1 MPNHPTLQPLSFS
14 PPSLP
19 NPPSAPASRRLAPAQ
34 FLRRS
39 GVGLIVVAL
48 VGTGIGA
55 NGGEKNTGLTLSECR
70 ERMASGNEAAQI
82 KMLEWLVSRQR
93 QRGEKGVFEPEFVG
107 SVERVE
113 NKRAN
118 TIEQARSQSLF
129 GAGTVFDQK
138 NNLYSAGIEAV
149 QPLGTRLRLGF
160 TVSDFR
166 NNLNQALFPNG
177 EYSSILSL
185 NVTQPL
191 LKNSGRTVNTAA
203 IRLAA
208 IASDAAF
215 QDYRRQLMQTVGG
228 TESAYWELHLTQEQL
243 RLAEES
249 TKLAETILA
258 DNKTRLAVGRAT
270 ELEVLEAQAG
280 VVLRQS
286 RQRDAEQKVLEA
298 AARLAAFLG
307 EQVADQS
314 TNAPAR
320 AIVPYRTVDKPR
332 AEAVTL
338 NFGDCMGRAVESNP
352 DYLSRRRQIEASNIR
367 LAYAKRQRWPQLDLK
382 ASYGLNGV
390 GVSPAASFDQLTHSD
405 FKFWTVGLEFRVPLE
420 GGKRSK
426 ADLEAAQ
433 LATRQALL
441 SLQEAETQLGNAI
454 EIALRRAQTT
464 TVNVTNLQSLAEY
477 TKSVLDAQIDRQ
489 KAGRT
494 DLRTVFETEAKLF
507 EVRVA
512 VEESLV
518 QAERA
523 RLELG
528 IVQGIVLYDRELE
541 LTPGELET
549 RTAAAF
555 AAAGANPQEADQLK
569 RAANNLYKLP
579 SQTAAPAK

>member
-1 MPNHPTLQPLSFS
+1 
-14 PPSLP
+14 
-19 NPPSAPASRRLAPAQ
+19 
-34 FLRRS
+34 
-39 GVGLIVVAL
+39 
-48 VGTGIGA
+48 
-55 NGGEKNTGLTLSECR
+55 
-70 ERMASGNEAAQI
+70 MAAGNEASQI
-82 KMLEWLVSRQR
+82 KMIEWLVARQR
-93 QRGEKGVFEPEFVG
+93 QRGEKGAFEPEFVG
-107 SVERVE
+107 SVERSE

-118 TIEQARSQSLF
+118 TVEQARSQSLF
-129 GAGTVFDQK
+129 GTGTVFDQK
-138 NNLYSAGIEAV
+138 NNLYSAGIESL

-160 TVSDFR
+160 TLSDFN

-177 EYSSILSL
+177 EYSSVMSLSL
-185 NVTQPL
+185 TQPL

-243 RLAEES
+243 RLTQES
-249 TKLAETILA
+249 SKLAETILA
-258 DNKTRLAVGRAT
+258 DNKARLAAGKAT

-280 VVLRQS
+280 VVLRQT
-286 RQRDAEQKVLEA
+286 RQMEAEQKVLEA
-298 AARLAAFLG
+298 AARLAAFMG
-307 EQVADQS
+307 EQIADTT

-320 AIVPYRTVDKPR
+320 ATVPFRTLDKPR
-332 AEAVTL
+332 TETVTM
-338 NFGDCMGRAVESNP
+338 NFGDCMSRAMDANP

-390 GVSPAASFDQLTHSD
+390 GASPSGSLDQLTHSD
-405 FKFWTVGLEFRVPLE
+405 FPFWTVGLELRLPLA
-420 GGKRSK
+420 GGTRSK
-426 ADLEAAQ
+426 ADLEAAK

-454 EIALRRAQTT
+454 EISLRKAQTT
-464 TVNVTNLQSLAEY
+464 SISVTNLQSLAEY
-477 TKSVLDAQIDRQ
+477 TKAVLAAQLDRLN
-489 KAGRT
+489 AGKT

-528 IVQGIVLYDRELE
+528 IVQGVVLVERELD
-541 LTPGELET
+541 LTPTELAE
-549 RTAAAF
+549 RTAKAF
-555 AAAGANPQEADQLK
+555 QTTGASPMEASELK
-569 RAANNLYKLP
+569 RAAKDYYQLP
-579 SQTAAPAK
+579 SKSAAPAK